1 MNTKTL
7 FNTLL
12 VLAVILVA
20 VPATLVGAA
29 NPPHPTYVDEGATP
43 PIYTPTVD
51 GDTSDWDL
59 GLDYFSDMLLA
70 GGNGGQTEVLS
81 KLYLRYNCDS
91 GVLYALVLT
100 EPGSTID
107 ADGPLDEHYV
117 KLTQGSKVVDG
128 NDSPP
133 DGVPPDF
140 AFVGLS
146 GGTALGWE
154 ASFLASQSTYPNFNV
169 HTNVNYAGSVNT
181 SQVPGGA
188 IDLVIDCNVPAS
200 VNLSFFGA
208 RALPDKV
215 MVGWQTASEVDNV
228 GFNLYR
234 AESADGPR
242 VQLNQGLMI
251 PSQAPGSGSGA
262 DYRFADGDVKI
273 GKTYYYWLEDVDIY
287 GVSTQHGPVKV
298 VFGLLDSTRTIQP
311 RPGRL
316 APSR

>member
-1 MNTKTL
+1 
-7 FNTLL
+7 
-12 VLAVILVA
+12 VA
-20 VPATLVGAA
+20 VPASLVGAA
-29 NPPHPTYVDEGATP
+29 DPPHPTYVDEDATP
-43 PIYTPTVD
+43 PILTPIVD
-51 GDTSDWDL
+51 GDVSEWDFV
-59 GLDYFSDMLLA
+59 LDRFSDMLQD
-70 GGNGGQTEVLS
+70 GGSGGQTEVLT
-81 KLYLRYNCDS
+81 KLQLRYNCDS
-91 GVLYALVLT
+91 GVLYALVVQKGLV
-100 EPGSTID
+100 TID
-107 ADGPLDEHYV
+107 ADGPLDAHFISFGDGV
-117 KLTQGSKVVDG
+117 KLVDG
-128 NDSPP
+128 TDSPP

-140 AFVGLS
+140 AFVGQT
-146 GGTALGWE
+146 GGIALGWE
-154 ASFLASQSTYPNFNV
+154 ASLYVPPGTYTDFNV
-169 HTNVNYAGSVNT
+169 QTSVNYAGGIYT

-188 IDLVIDCNVPAS
+188 IDLVIDCSVPSS

-262 DYRFADGDVKI
+262 DYRYADEDVKI